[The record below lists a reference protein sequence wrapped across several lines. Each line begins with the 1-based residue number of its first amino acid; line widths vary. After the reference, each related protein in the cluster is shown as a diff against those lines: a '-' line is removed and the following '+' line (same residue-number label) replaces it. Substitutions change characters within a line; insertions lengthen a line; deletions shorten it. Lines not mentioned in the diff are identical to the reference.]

1 MNKSR
6 IVDKLQKKYPK
17 LKIEELES
25 ALNIF
30 LDEIA
35 GALNNGENVE
45 LRGFGTLTKK
55 LNKEKYVRN
64 PKTNEKIFKKNTYKL
79 HFKIG
84 KILHKRINN
93 LNDDAK

>member
-1 MNKSR
+1 MIKSR
-6 IVDKLQKKYPK
+6 IVDKLQIKYPK

-93 LNDDAK
+93 LNHDAK